1 MVWMDFVEHDPP
13 TELEREML
21 RFANDRMA
29 ELVRFQIDL
38 ANDANGENYE
48 MLFPSRF
55 YYEHKERCGLI
66 VNELYDAICSYVILS
81 ELQPIY
87 RYVLFHV
94 LEIYDEFCESASDA
108 PEFQR
113 FKLPEELKARIY
125 NEIINTP
132 EYDLKG
138 DGEEPFLIECLE
150 CPSMYIDNC
159 FEDTDFLEDDLRELA
174 EEAMGRDPVMFLSKM
189 DYEELDQYI
198 DLMPG
203 DVADR
208 YIAYREKLDKAIKN
222 DAETAIVNAIFSAL
236 SKIQRR
242 VVHFNQFDEVQLTAE
257 LDDMIQ
263 DHLASEFAVHTK
275 REYNMGRA
283 LKKLGETD
291 LYFYKFQD
299 RGIKDLA
306 ILENKEIDRFE
317 DQYYQLMG
325 YMNPNFEFGI
335 TVSINRRL
343 KLFDARERIFN
354 ILKGLEGEFS
364 PEEIHFF
371 NQHDNG
377 LLSKHVVPE
386 TGKIMY
392 VYHFIMNLEDESRQ
406 AAAGKARRKV

>member
-13 TELEREML
+13 TELECEML

-29 ELVRFQIDL
+29 ELVRFHMDL
-38 ANDANGENYE
+38 ANDVNGENYE

-81 ELQPIY
+81 ELPPIY

-94 LEIYDEFCESASDA
+94 LEAFDEPCKSVSDA

-132 EYDLKG
+132 EYDLEG

-174 EEAMGRDPVMFLSKM
+174 EEAMRRDPVLFLSKM

-208 YIAYREKLDKAIKN
+208 YIAYREKLDKAVKN

-242 VVHFNQFDEVQLTAE
+242 VVHFNQYDEVQLTAE

-263 DHLASEFAVHTK
+263 DHLANEFAVYTK

-299 RGIKDLA
+299 GGIKDLA

-325 YMNPNFEFGI
+325 YLNPNFQFGI
-335 TVSINRRL
+335 TVSINRKL

-354 ILKGLEGEFS
+354 ILKELKGEFS
-364 PEEIHFF
+364 PKEIHFF

-386 TGKIMY
+386 TGKIMF

>member
-13 TELEREML
+13 TELEQDML

-29 ELVRFQIDL
+29 ELVRFHIDL
-38 ANDANGENYE
+38 ANDVNGENYE

-55 YYEHKERCGLI
+55 YYEHKEKCGLI

-81 ELQPIY
+81 ELPPIY

-94 LEIYDEFCESASDA
+94 LEAYDEPCKSVSDA

-132 EYDLKG
+132 EYDLED

-174 EEAMGRDPVMFLSKM
+174 EEAMGRDPVLFLSKM

-208 YIAYREKLDKAIKN
+208 YIAYREKLNKA
-222 DAETAIVNAIFSAL
+222 V
-236 SKIQRR
+236 
-242 VVHFNQFDEVQLTAE
+242 
-257 LDDMIQ
+257 
-263 DHLASEFAVHTK
+263 
-275 REYNMGRA
+275 
-283 LKKLGETD
+283 
-291 LYFYKFQD
+291 
-299 RGIKDLA
+299 
-306 ILENKEIDRFE
+306 
-317 DQYYQLMG
+317 
-325 YMNPNFEFGI
+325 
-335 TVSINRRL
+335 
-343 KLFDARERIFN
+343 
-354 ILKGLEGEFS
+354 
-364 PEEIHFF
+364 
-371 NQHDNG
+371 
-377 LLSKHVVPE
+377 
-386 TGKIMY
+386 
-392 VYHFIMNLEDESRQ
+392 
-406 AAAGKARRKV
+406 